1 MKKHVL
7 TTGLACVV
15 ALAAAAREAPEW
27 FARGIVAQVPAGETA
42 KRSVLAL
49 RGGTIAMV
57 TGGQTNAAAVKIED
71 APKTEATKRLL
82 VNQGATV
89 LRTTGGRTIRLSFNE
104 DSANEPVIGNA
115 ILQFRMPLN
124 ILFANMKELNGVP
137 NGQMIVQLPDNEAV
151 AEQMIAYFQEKNVG
165 VEAWTENVG

>member
-1 MKKHVL
+1 EATSAL
-7 TTGLACVV
+7 DPQTTKS
-15 ALAAAAREAPEW
+15 
-27 FARGIVAQVPAGETA
+27 I
-42 KRSVLAL
+42 LAL
-49 RGGTIAMV
+49 LTEIKEKMGLTILLITHEMSVVQEICRYVLVLEKGLLMEQGTV
-57 TGGQTNAAAVKIED
+57 EELFH